1 MVPARVGIVTTK
13 GVAAPVPSCRTEV
26 GGIEAWLANQKG
38 DVAENEIPQGFFRL
52 GSVTAAIP
60 GTSETKFV
68 WKYRVAAPERFGE
81 INPRVEIA
89 RRQGNARNDGF
100 RFMETSMGR
109 ISTILNQRASRRCIL
124 NHGLA

>member
-1 MVPARVGIVTTK
+1 MQTGGGPAIVPARVGIVTTK

-26 GGIEAWLANQKG
+26 GGIEAWSASQKG

-68 WKYRVAAPERFGE
+68 WKYRVSAFERFGE
-81 INPRVEIA
+81 IKATAEIA
-89 RRQGNARNDGF
+89 RSQGNTRNGGL
-100 RFMETSMGR
+100 RSMDSLLMG
-109 ISTILNQRASRRCIL
+109 
-124 NHGLA
+124 